1 MSTSHVSTSFLKMKI
16 YVYLEIVV
24 GAVDLLKWGRSGGGA
39 WFYTVDEK
47 AGECA
52 KEGGVVENSARTEIH
67 NGRNPGACWNIVQ
80 DVCLQGV
87 DLCVKLRKRE
97 TVAMV
102 TALVLL

>member
-1 MSTSHVSTSFLKMKI
+1 MKI

-39 WFYTVDEK
+39 WGYRVDK
-47 AGECA
+47 KMGECA
-52 KEGGVVENSARTEIH
+52 KEGGVVENSARREIH
-67 NGRNPGACWNIVQ
+67 NGRNPGACWNIAQ

>member
-1 MSTSHVSTSFLKMKI
+1 MK
-16 YVYLEIVV
+16 
-24 GAVDLLKWGRSGGGA
+24 
-39 WFYTVDEK
+39 
-47 AGECA
+47 
-52 KEGGVVENSARTEIH
+52 NPARREIH
-67 NGRNPGACWNIVQ
+67 NGRNPGACWNIAQ